1 MHTHTHTHTEK
12 EGGGGDMTSPF
23 PSVPRSITLFIS
35 QCTTSS
41 VFSAFLLPLSL
52 SLPPSTLR
60 GLQRQCFAGALERL
74 TPQSCPLLSTEH
86 SVHNLDA
93 AARQRGFKC
102 SSQEQ
107 SCWPRFIL
115 ISQTK
120 HIFRSS
126 SLYQSRTGKCAT
138 QKHKDWPKTTSL
150 PPVSSKVSVFQ
161 FCFFKH
167 YAGKISL
174 HFSG

>member
-1 MHTHTHTHTEK
+1 MILCLVILAPALPLPPSLPLSIPPLCQL
-12 EGGGGDMTSPF
+12 SPF
-23 PSVPRSITLFIS
+23 
-35 QCTTSS
+35 SS
-41 VFSAFLLPLSL
+41 FLLPLSL